1 MDERKL
7 EELFREAVP
16 SAPPASFDEGDVVR
30 GSRRITARRR
40 MAAAGGGV
48 AAAAVLFAGVGFGT
62 GLFTPGEQNT
72 VASLRES
79 DPKPPAQPA
88 PPTNGPIVMSDPG
101 TRSACGAPDA
111 WLADA
116 LVGALP
122 EAAGRAA
129 VSASGPCPSGSR
141 SAAFELA
148 EGASTGNVSVI
159 VSPASSVGAEQAEP
173 TEVRRPDGTEQV
185 VRKAVSG
192 QVLVVRSD
200 PDGATEAPFAERLV
214 AIADGLAGRL

>member
-48 AAAAVLFAGVGFGT
+48 AAAAVLFVGAGFGT
-62 GLFTPGEQNT
+62 GLFTPGDQDT

-79 DPKPPAQPA
+79 GPQPPAQPA
-88 PPTNGPIVMSDPG
+88 PTNGPIVMNDPG
-101 TRSACGAPDA
+101 TRSSCGAPDA
-111 WLADA
+111 RLADA
-116 LVGALP
+116 LAGALP

-129 VSASGPCPSGSR
+129 VPASGSCPSGSQ
-141 SAAFELA
+141 SAAFELT

-159 VSPASSVGAEQAEP
+159 VSPASSVGAEQAKP

-200 PDGATEAPFAERLV
+200 PDGATEAPFGERLV